1 MTKSLLLNELL
12 YIDEHRS
19 CRNYLKEVECGFK
32 YIELE
37 QDTHINEKCAKW
49 NYLLLFVEGE
59 FIISMNQFKKHKFSK
74 GSMVLLP
81 KHSKLKG
88 WGSSGA
94 KLISLSF
101 DIPKGSCDLLILES
115 LADICHTMNY
125 DFTPTLIRYPIF
137 PYLDTLSYCLKNK
150 MNCGHFHELMEKEL
164 FFLIRG
170 FYTKEE
176 IARLFYPMIGQDL
189 SFKKM
194 VIENFQTVDNIN
206 DLITISNIG
215 RSKFFTKFKNV
226 FGMTAKQ
233 WMLKQKNIR
242 IIGKSMQPGITVKEL
257 MQECMFDSQP
267 YFTLY
272 CKQHFG
278 CTPVE
283 LIRKNQSENQ

>member
-1 MTKSLLLNELL
+1 MIKSLLLNELL

-32 YIELE
+32 YIELK
-37 QDTHINEKCAKW
+37 QDTHISEECAKW
-49 NYLLLFVEGE
+49 NYLLLFMEGE
-59 FIISMNQFKKHKFSK
+59 FTISLDQFKKHKFTK

-81 KHSKLKG
+81 KCSKLEA

-101 DIPKGSCDLLILES
+101 DMPKGSCDLFIMES
-115 LADICHTMNY
+115 LADICHTMKY
-125 DFTPTLIRYPIF
+125 DFAPTSMRYPIF
-137 PYLDTLSYCLKNK
+137 PYLETLSYCLKNK

-189 SFKKM
+189 SFKKT
-194 VIENFQTVDNIN
+194 VIENCQKVNNIN
-206 DLITISNIG
+206 DLITISNMG
-215 RSKFFTKFKNV
+215 RSNFFTKFKNV

-233 WMLKQKNIR
+233 WMLKQKDLR
-242 IIGKSMQPGITVKEL
+242 IINISAQPGITVKEL

-267 YFTLY
+267 YFTSY
-272 CKQHFG
+272 CKSRFG
-278 CTPVE
+278 CTPIE
-283 LIRKNQSENQ
+283 LIRKNQTENQ